1 MDKSIA
7 VKMYQ
12 LNNRYLPCFFGD
24 DLLLFD
30 KDDRF
35 GKIVCN
41 PVEAAIVQAIND
53 NHTLQ
58 TVWAAIST
66 QYNFAADN
74 EKVFEAFN
82 SYIHRLIDKEIIVE
96 GGSYQSILGD
106 KGKYYPLFVTLELT
120 NFCNFQ
126 CTHCYKEANPNNAT
140 FISTDLVES
149 ILRTLNGK
157 AYSLE
162 LTGGE
167 ATVHPQFAEIVSMC
181 AIPKLYLITNGS
193 NIINIDD
200 ATLKK
205 LSHVQVS
212 MYGRTDY
219 EYRKYARSCAFSAF
233 YNGLKKLVELNIPT
247 TVAIILRKD
256 NITCVDEYLDLL
268 YRIGIRNVRFGLSVK
283 TGRNAYDETDWDL
296 TLEQCDIAAERVSM
310 FAKTHPEMNID
321 DLDCSDEFKPALPK
335 NQEYTL
341 ACDGGKS
348 MVCISESGLVR
359 PCVMLPE
366 KYFGKI
372 TWTHFLETIEAG
384 TLVDYDRFI
393 PACIDDLRKK
403 GRSIDSICVH
413 GFKCK

>member
-35 GKIVCN
+35 GKFVCN

-53 NHTLQ
+53 HHTIE
-58 TVWAAIST
+58 TVWEAIST
-66 QYNFAADN
+66 QFHFTSDN
-74 EKVFEAFN
+74 EKVFEAFS

-96 GGSYQSILGD
+96 GASYQSILGD
-106 KGKYYPLFVTLELT
+106 KGKYYPLFVTLGLT

-140 FISTDLVES
+140 FIRTDLVKT

-167 ATVHPQFAEIVSMC
+167 ATVHPHFAEIVSM
-181 AIPKLYLITNGS
+181 ADFPKLYLITNGS
-193 NIINIDD
+193 NITNIDD
-200 ATLKK
+200 TTLKK

-212 MYGRTDY
+212 MYGCTDY
-219 EYRKYARSCAFSAF
+219 EYQKYARSCAFSAF
-233 YNGLKKLVELNIPT
+233 LDGLKKLVRLDIPT

-256 NITCVDEYLDLL
+256 NILCIDRYLELL
-268 YRIGIRNVRFGLSVK
+268 SQIGIRNVRFGLSVK
-283 TGRNAYDETDWDL
+283 SGRNACDETNWDV
-296 TLEQCDIAAERVSM
+296 TLEQCNWAAKKVST
-310 FAKTHPEMNID
+310 FAQEHPEMHVD
-321 DLDCSDEFKPALPK
+321 DLDCSEEFKPALPSNRK
-335 NQEYTL
+335 YSLGCQ
-341 ACDGGKS
+341 GGKN
-348 MVCISESGLVR
+348 MICISESGLVR

-372 TWTHFLETIEAG
+372 TWDKFRETVETG
-384 TLVDYDRFI
+384 TLVDYDKYI
-393 PACIDDLRKK
+393 PECVDDLKMQ
-403 GRSIDSICVH
+403 GRNLNSLCIH
-413 GFKCK
+413 GFEYK